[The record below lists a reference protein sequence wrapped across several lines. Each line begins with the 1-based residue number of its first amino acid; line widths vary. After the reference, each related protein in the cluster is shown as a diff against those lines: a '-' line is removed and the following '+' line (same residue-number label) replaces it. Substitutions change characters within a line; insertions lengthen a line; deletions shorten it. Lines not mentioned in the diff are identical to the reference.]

1 MHYSA
6 LGDWAHAPNR
16 ADLLQRLGLSCGA
29 SKDQIKEAYRQL
41 ARQKHPDKGGDCEA
55 FRSIQEAYEGLCAET
70 TEQVWHGGEGGRWN
84 WMFEAKKDEKTSD
97 RHLDLRVSRQD
108 LLAGC
113 TASVSIQRRVLR
125 GGEQGLFERTTC
137 LSCMGSGREPRLLRD
152 EGTTYFYQEPCSAC
166 EGRGCFLPSEVVCQR
181 VDVEVPRHSGE
192 GTRITLRGMADDER
206 PFREPG
212 DVIVA
217 CRLAED
223 GDEDER
229 PATPPLARD

>member
-6 LGDWAHAPNR
+6 LDDWVQAPNR
-16 ADLLQRLGLSCGA
+16 ANRLQRLGLSCGA

-41 ARQKHPDKGGDCEA
+41 VRQHHPDKGGDCEA
-55 FRSIQEAYEGLCAET
+55 FRSIQEAYEGLCTET
-70 TEQVWHGGEGGRWN
+70 MEQDGFAGEEGHLN
-84 WMFEAKKDEKTSD
+84 WMFETMKDEKTSD

-113 TASVSIQRRVLR
+113 TASLSIQRRVLR

-137 LSCMGSGREPRLLRD
+137 LSCVGSGREPRLLWD
-152 EGTTYFYQEPCSAC
+152 EDTTYFYQEPCSAC

-181 VDVEVPRHSGE
+181 VEVEVPRHSGE

-212 DVIVA
+212 DVIVT

-223 GDEDER
+223 GGEDEN
-229 PATPPLARD
+229 PATPSLAHD